1 METTQKHLTSN
12 SPPRKNLFNPFGNWI
27 GLFPFFLF
35 IFVFVILP
43 SSNLFLG
50 AFKDAD
56 GNFTLANV
64 SVLLNPYV
72 LKSYSVSLQVS
83 VITSLAGG
91 ILGFFVAYAITVGKA
106 PKWMRNVLMT
116 FSGLAANFGGVP
128 LAFAF
133 IATLGHTGFITAI
146 LGNICFPGADG
157 SQVCPFDIY
166 EAGFNLYSIAGLT
179 LTYVYFEF
187 PLMVLTITPALEGL
201 KREWNEAS
209 HNLGGNTAQYWWYV
223 ALPVLWPSI
232 LASMILL
239 FASAFG
245 AFATAQALTGGSIY
259 LVTILIGQQIRG
271 DVLNNPNEGYA
282 LPGHG
287 CGHGHLY
294 RRLYHP
300 PAQDR
305 KVVKI
310 MKIKSINLWALFWAV
325 AGMLYFF
332 VPLYGTLDFSL
343 RMVRGTLS
351 FEAYKIVLADP
362 QFLASFTSSAVMGII
377 TVTLSILLFLPT
389 IY

>member
-1 METTQKHLTSN
+1 MEITQNTSQTQLAAKPL
-12 SPPRKNLFNPFGNWI
+12 SSNPLSKWI
-27 GLFPFFLF
+27 GVIPFFIF

-43 SSNLFLG
+43 SANLFIG
-50 AFKDAD
+50 AFQDAR

-64 SVLLNPYV
+64 SVLTNPYV
-72 LKSYSVSLQVS
+72 LKSYSISLQVS

-106 PKWMRNVLMT
+106 PKWMRNILMT

-146 LGNICFPGADG
+146 LANICYTGADG
-157 SQVCPFDIY
+157 SQICPFDIY
-166 EAGFNLYSIAGLT
+166 QAGFNLYSVTGLT

-201 KREWNEAS
+201 KREWREAS
-209 HNLGGNTAQYWWYV
+209 ENLGGNTLHYWWYI

-232 LASMILL
+232 LGAMILL

-282 LPGHG
+282 LALGM
-287 CGHGHLY
+287 
-294 RRLYHP
+294 
-300 PAQDR
+300 
-305 KVVKI
+305 VVVMAVCIVGYTILQRQTAKWL
-310 MKIKSINLWALFWAV
+310 KS
-325 AGMLYFF
+325 
-332 VPLYGTLDFSL
+332 
-343 RMVRGTLS
+343 
-351 FEAYKIVLADP
+351 
-362 QFLASFTSSAVMGII
+362 
-377 TVTLSILLFLPT
+377 
-389 IY
+389 